1 MNASAATT
9 SMVSAVS
16 AQKQLSMSSLPSGI
30 PMAKPLK
37 LDDITIN
44 WKKFKRVWDN
54 YVMVVRLQQFDEE
67 YKTAMFLS
75 AFSKEELEIYV
86 GMIFD
91 PPTSLKLLDSAD
103 QKLEELRI
111 GQTNKTF
118 EWYVFNSR
126 SQKEGESIDHHVSSL
141 RALVKCCNFGECFIQ
156 DSLLRHRIVF
166 GLTEPALR
174 KKLYC
179 KKDASPL
186 KRRSTFAK
194 AGRRLL
200 SI

>member
-1 MNASAATT
+1 MNASTATT

-37 LDDITIN
+37 LDVITIN

-54 YVMVVRLQQFDEE
+54 YVMAVRLQQFDEE
-67 YKTAMFLS
+67 YKTAMLLS
-75 AFSKEELEIYV
+75 AVSEEELEIYV

-91 PPTSLKLLDSAD
+91 PPKSLKVLDSAD
-103 QKLEELRI
+103 QKFEELRI
-111 GQTNKTF
+111 GQTNKMF

-141 RALVKCCNFGECFIQ
+141 QALVKCCNFGECFIQ
-156 DSLLRHRIVF
+156 DSLLRHCIAF

-186 KRRSTFAK
+186 KR
-194 AGRRLL
+194 
-200 SI
+200 